1 MFIDYST
8 HPCFNKE
15 SHHKH
20 ARVHLPV
27 APECN
32 IGCNFCNRKTDCPN
46 ESRPGVTSAILAPK
60 QAIAYLEKLESILK
74 APLSVIGIA
83 GPGDPFATPELTLK
97 TLELCREKY
106 PEKLLCVAS
115 NGLNVEPYADDLAR
129 LKVSHVTLTINA
141 VDPVIGS
148 KIYRFVRPDREVFR
162 QVEGAEILL
171 ARQLSSLK
179 ALKARGITVKVNSIV
194 IPTVNLGHIEYVAQS
209 VAAMGADMHN
219 CIPMYPVPETPFE
232 NISEP
237 SGAAMDMLRARCG
250 QFIPQMEHCRRC
262 RADAAGVLGE
272 ENNAEIQSA
281 LRETS
286 QLPLNPDEDR
296 PYFAVASLEGVLIN
310 QHLGEAENIW
320 IYEWTQE
327 EGIRHIDTRRVSAP
341 GGGDDRWKAL
351 ADGLSDCRALF
362 CAAAGQRPTNV
373 LTQNGVR
380 LIVAEGLIEEAALM
394 FKSGQTPRM
403 PVRRSGS
410 CGVAEAGCGSG
421 GCSGTGTG
429 CG

>member
-1 MFIDYST
+1 MSIDYST
-8 HPCFNKE
+8 HPCFSKDAHRN
-15 SHHKH
+15 H

-46 ESRPGVTSAILAPK
+46 ESRPGVTSSLLSPK
-60 QAIAYLEKLESILK
+60 QVIPYLERLETILK
-74 APLSVIGIA
+74 VPLSVIGIA
-83 GPGDPFATPELTLK
+83 GPGDPFATPDLTLE
-97 TLELCREKY
+97 TLRLCREKY
-106 PEKLLCVAS
+106 PEKVLCVAS
-115 NGLNVEPYADDLAR
+115 NGLNVAPYADELAR

-141 VDPVIGS
+141 IDPHIGA

-171 ARQLSSLK
+171 ERQLASLK
-179 ALKARGITVKVNSIV
+179 ALKDRGITVKVNSIV
-194 IPTVNLGHIEYVAQS
+194 IPTVNLGHIEQIAQAVS
-209 VAAMGADMHN
+209 AMGADMHN

-232 NISEP
+232 DLPEP
-237 SGAAMDMLRARCG
+237 SPQAMEMLRARCG

-272 ENNAEIQSA
+272 ENNSQIESA

-286 QLPLNPDEDR
+286 QLPLNPDENR
-296 PYFAVASLEGVLIN
+296 PYFAAASMEGVLIN
-310 QHLGEAENIW
+310 QHLGEAESIW
-320 IYEWTQE
+320 IYKWTEDQ
-327 EGIRHIDTRRVSAP
+327 GLRQIDSRPVPAP
-341 GGGDDRWKAL
+341 GGGDNRWKAL
-351 ADGLSDCRALF
+351 AEALSDCRALF
-362 CAAAGQRPTNV
+362 CSAAGQRPTNV
-373 LTQNGVR
+373 LMQNGVR
-380 LIVAEGLIEEAALM
+380 LIVAEGLIEEAIEM
-394 FKSGQTPRM
+394 FKSGKAPRM

-421 GCSGTGTG
+421 CSGTGTG